1 MNQSQK
7 MTSKTATATATD
19 KIKAIMG
26 EALDFLQRRFNGRI
40 VNAFGLRRFILSVS
54 RPRQSIGRHQ
64 GRNGSHAPD
73 QLANRCTVS
82 SS

>member
-26 EALDFLQRRFNGRI
+26 EALDFLQRFNGRI
-40 VNAFGLRRFILSVS
+40 VNGFGLRRFILSVS
-54 RPRQSIGRHQ
+54 RSRQSIGRHQ